1 MVPYNIEISEGKNMY
16 CTECGKKN
24 PDNDRF
30 CRYCGT
36 ELENQKEIKQ
46 VSEEFYK
53 IGFCENSTPVVADP
67 SNAEEW
73 HSLDN
78 ELTVD
83 EMMFTDEIDCADLFE
98 GNDERERIMIFELGM
113 E

>member
-1 MVPYNIEISEGKNMY
+1 MY

-46 VSEEFYK
+46 VSEELFVAVNAFKGGDITAFEEIYKETYK

-83 EMMFTDEIDCADLFE
+83 DSVVWLPVAEY
-98 GNDERERIMIFELGM
+98 GK
-113 E
+113 

>member
-1 MVPYNIEISEGKNMY
+1 MH
-16 CTECGKKN
+16 
-24 PDNDRF
+24 
-30 CRYCGT
+30 RYCGT

-83 EMMFTDEIDCADLFE
+83 DSVVWLPVAEY
-98 GNDERERIMIFELGM
+98 GK
-113 E
+113 